1 VIKCAPRGNAA
12 ANGEDKMNML
22 GKVMIVAGVA
32 AIVAL
37 IGGSPVRSQ
46 QQAPQFDTTKVADGV
61 YSFRFMF
68 HRSMFVVGSEGVIV
82 ADPINPRAAPVLLA
96 EIKKVTAK
104 PVKYLVYSHEHWDH
118 VAGGQVFKAA
128 GARIISQAK
137 CLDAFKRNPNPDLIR
152 VPDGTYQRRHEL
164 KVGDKSAVLHHFG
177 PSHGN
182 CMTIVHLPKEKIV
195 FVVDLATPQTL
206 PFRGMF
212 DSDVNGWVNTLSE
225 IEKLGATQMIPGHG
239 PPIVP
244 ISAVSEVRG
253 YLQDLMAAVKE
264 AMTKTQNRDEI
275 IKTVKLPKYEKWGQ
289 YDAWLGMNIERM
301 VTLYAN
307 GV

>member
-1 VIKCAPRGNAA
+1 MA
-12 ANGEDKMNML
+12 
-22 GKVMIVAGVA
+22 GKGLLTAGA
-32 AIVAL
+32 VAL
-37 IGGSPVRSQ
+37 AAFAGASPAQSQ
-46 QQAPQFDTTKVADGV
+46 QQAPQFDTTKVADGI

-82 ADPINPRAAPVLLA
+82 GDPINPRAAPVMLA
-96 EIKKVTAK
+96 EIKKITNK
-104 PVKYLVYSHEHWDH
+104 PIKYLVYSHEHWDH
-118 VAGGQVFKAA
+118 AGGGKVFKEA

-137 CLDAFKRNPNPDLIR
+137 CVDAFKRNPNPDVIQM
-152 VPDGTYQRRHEL
+152 PDGTYQKRHEL
-164 KVGDKSAVLHHFG
+164 TVGDKSVVLHHFG

-182 CMTIVHLPKEKIV
+182 CMTVMQLPKEKIV
-195 FVVDLATPQTL
+195 FVVDLATPQAL

-212 DSDVNGWVNTLSE
+212 DSDVHGWVRTLSE
-225 IEKLGATQMIPGHG
+225 IEKLQATQMIPGHG

-244 ISAVSEVRG
+244 ISAVADVRG

-275 IKTVKLPKYEKWGQ
+275 IKSVKLPKYEKWGQ
-289 YDAWLGMNIERM
+289 YEAWLGMNIER
-301 VTLYAN
+301 VITLYAN